1 MITKT
6 DWRSMMLLAFSV
18 CAEDGTLVAVG
29 NAEELKGIKAKKIRL
44 KMRS

>member
-1 MITKT
+1 
-6 DWRSMMLLAFSV
+6 MMLLDFSV
-18 CAEDGTLVAVG
+18 YAEDGTLVAGG